1 METKKKATDMFIAYV
16 AFSTLLYFAAYHF
29 NGWFFSSVSIAP
41 YLSLI
46 YLPAAIR
53 VLTVLVMGVPAA
65 IGLTLG
71 TLLTIYTT
79 EGAWEHVWFETMPVS
94 FISGFGPLLAV
105 FIGQRLLKLPSDL
118 RGLKPVHLL
127 VLSIIGAACN
137 AIPTNAFYWAT
148 GHMDAPLASIIQ
160 MFVGDV
166 LGTLLFLWVAALVV
180 KLRSA

>member
-1 METKKKATDMFIAYV
+1 MDSKNETVKTFIVFA
-16 AFSTLLYFAAYHF
+16 AFSTLLYFVTYHL
-29 NGWFFSSVSIAP
+29 NAWFFSSVSIAP

-53 VLTVLVMGVPAA
+53 VLTVLVMGLPAA

-79 EGAWEHVWFETMPVS
+79 EGAWEHVWYETVPVS

-105 FIGQRLLKLPSDL
+105 FIGQRLLKLPTDL
-118 RGLKPVHLL
+118 SGLKPLHLVAL
-127 VLSIIGAACN
+127 SVLGAACN

-148 GHMDAPLASIIQ
+148 GHMDTPLVAIMQ

-166 LGTLLFLWVAALVV
+166 LGTLIFLWAAGVVA
-180 KLRSA
+180 KLRLA

>member
-1 METKKKATDMFIAYV
+1 METNNKTVNTFIAYV
-16 AFSTLLYFAAYHF
+16 AFATLLYFVAYHF

-53 VLTVLVMGVPAA
+53 VLTVLVMGLPAA

-79 EGAWEHVWFETMPVS
+79 EGAWEHVWYETVPVS

-105 FIGQRLLKLPSDL
+105 FIGQRLLKLPADL
-118 RGLKPVHLL
+118 RGLKPMHL
-127 VLSIIGAACN
+127 VALSVIGAACN
-137 AIPTNAFYWAT
+137 SIPTNAFYWAT
-148 GHMDAPLASIIQ
+148 GHMDTPLPAIMQ

-166 LGTLLFLWVAALVV
+166 LGTLLFLWVAAIVA
-180 KLRSA
+180 KLRPA